1 VGRNLAELGG
11 KALLCPPQVVPRLQP
26 RPQIRPVAT
35 KLSKSQRD
43 SGRYGRRTGEDTM
56 KRLPRHPQLSRRLT
70 HREVE
75 RWEHVV
81 PKYLAGMHRCELPRA
96 TGLDLSHVG
105 LRPFLHTMTQW
116 YDAQDAA
123 GVTTLLTRS

>member
-1 VGRNLAELGG
+1 
-11 KALLCPPQVVPRLQP
+11 
-26 RPQIRPVAT
+26 
-35 KLSKSQRD
+35 
-43 SGRYGRRTGEDTM
+43 
-56 KRLPRHPQLSRRLT
+56 
-70 HREVE
+70 
-75 RWEHVV
+75 V